1 MRKHTLCDA
10 VATLTKLLWRSAL
23 VDFGALL
30 VIVAAATLLAVI
42 GIDTPVLVGF
52 ATSAG
57 LIVAGLLALALVATA
72 IEAALDEPERR
83 T

>member
-1 MRKHTLCDA
+1 MRKHILCDA

-30 VIVAAATLLAVI
+30 VIVAAAALLAVI
-42 GIDTPVLVGF
+42 GIDMPVLVGF
-52 ATSAG
+52 ASSAG

-72 IEAALDEPERR
+72 IEAALDEPEQR